1 MGVNLIMAR
10 IQKRNLALLT
20 VLAILL
26 VALGGCW
33 NPFAPPD
40 GDGNGNGDP
49 ETYRYRLTPEDVL
62 HNLRTAYVYMNA
74 EEYLLCLA
82 EEFMFLTAEA
92 DQNDPSN
99 PLPADWDKQ
108 AERDIH
114 LNMFGDGSNVDRITL
129 NLTDRNIE
137 FVPGPFPDQTD
148 DDTWRYT
155 EEVDLRV
162 FIPLP
167 DDDLIYLATADNMF
181 TFRVD
186 PDPGQVGPNGEPLW
200 EIIEWE
206 DLDLRAAGAL
216 RRDPDIEISS
226 VGRIK
231 SRYLE

>member
-1 MGVNLIMAR
+1 MGVNFIMAR
-10 IQKRNLALLT
+10 IQTRSLALLT

-26 VALGGCW
+26 MALGGCW

-40 GDGNGNGDP
+40 GDPGDP
-49 ETYRYRLTPEDVL
+49 GDSETYRYRLTPEDVL
-62 HNLRTAYVYMNA
+62 HNLTTAYEYMNS

-82 EEFMFLTAEA
+82 EEFVFKTALT
-92 DQNDPSN
+92 DQNDPNN
-99 PLPADWDKQ
+99 PLPPEWGKQ
-108 AERDIH
+108 TERDIH
-114 LNMFGDGSNVDRITL
+114 LNMFADDSNVDRITL
-129 NLTDRNIE
+129 DLTDRNIE
-137 FVPGPFPDQTD
+137 FVEGPFPDQTD

-162 FIPLP
+162 YIPLP

-181 TFRVD
+181 TFQVD
-186 PDPGQVGPNGEPLW
+186 ADPGQVGPNGEPLW

-206 DLDLRAAGAL
+206 DLEDRAAGAL
-216 RRDPDIEISS
+216 RRDPNTEITS